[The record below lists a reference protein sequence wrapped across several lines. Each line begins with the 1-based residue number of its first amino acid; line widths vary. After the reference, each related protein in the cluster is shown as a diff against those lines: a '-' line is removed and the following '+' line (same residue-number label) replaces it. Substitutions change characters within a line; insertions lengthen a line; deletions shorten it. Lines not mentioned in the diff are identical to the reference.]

1 MLEPS
6 LSPLVHARAAW
17 HRSSTDSVERLVEP
31 RISLITLG
39 VADVARARRFY
50 EALGWV
56 ASPASQAEVAF
67 FQANGTALALYGRAA
82 LAADAGV
89 DASAGF
95 SRVTIA
101 QNLRS
106 AREVDETYAEAV
118 AAGATPTRA
127 PHKTHWGGYVAY
139 VADPDG
145 HVWEFAFNPGF
156 ALDEAG
162 NLHLPA

>member
-1 MLEPS
+1 MASFLNG
-6 LSPLVHARAAW
+6 V
-17 HRSSTDSVERLVEP
+17 VERILEP

-39 VADVARARRFY
+39 VADVPRARRFY
-50 EALGWV
+50 ERLGWV

-67 FQANGTALALYGRAA
+67 FQANGAALALYGRAA

-89 DASAGF
+89 ESTAATF
-95 SRVTIA
+95 SGVTIA

-106 AREVDETYAEAV
+106 AREVDDTYAQAL
-118 AAGATPTRA
+118 AAGAAPTRP
-127 PHKTHWGGYVAY
+127 PHETHWGGYVAY

-145 HVWEFAFNPGF
+145 HVWELAFNPGF
-156 ALDEAG
+156 CLDTHG

>member
-1 MLEPS
+1 M
-6 LSPLVHARAAW
+6 
-17 HRSSTDSVERLVEP
+17 ERVVEP

-39 VADVARARRFY
+39 VEDVARARHFY
-50 EALGWV
+50 ERLGWV

-67 FQANGTALALYGRAA
+67 FQANGMALALYGRTA
-82 LAADAGV
+82 LVADAGV
-89 DASAGF
+89 EGSKAGF
-95 SRVTIA
+95 SGVTIA

-106 AREVDETYAEAV
+106 AREVDETYAEAL
-118 AAGATPTRA
+118 AAGGQPTRA
-127 PHKTHWGGYVAY
+127 PHETPWGGYVGY

-145 HVWEFAFNPGF
+145 YVWEFAFNPGF